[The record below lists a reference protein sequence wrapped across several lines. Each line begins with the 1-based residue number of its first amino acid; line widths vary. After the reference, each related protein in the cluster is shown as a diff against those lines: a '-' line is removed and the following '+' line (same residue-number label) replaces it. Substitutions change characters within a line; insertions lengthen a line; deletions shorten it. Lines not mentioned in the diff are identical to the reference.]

1 MFVLEVRPET
11 QEVVVGPRAD
21 LFASGVAVGETNWLA
36 RPPRPGDAVRV
47 QIRHRA
53 PGVEATVRA
62 VSDGAMELTFSEP
75 QEAVTPGQSAVV
87 FGPGDVVIGGGRI
100 VRPLS

>member
-1 MFVLEVRPET
+1 MFVLEVRPDT
-11 QEVVVGPRAD
+11 REVVVGPRSA
-21 LFASGVAVGETNWLA
+21 LSAGGVAVGETNWLA
-36 RPPRPGDAVRV
+36 RAPTPGDPVRV

-53 PGVEATVRA
+53 AGVEARVRA
-62 VSDGAMELTFSEP
+62 VSDGAMELTFSQP